1 MRVIIYVSRPIP
13 SVHRNLAHPRT
24 RHPNR
29 GSGMTNI
36 STLAMTVVNQG
47 RDAEDT
53 IEQGSEAEALVI
65 PNECDRWQWVE
76 ADGTDHEGH
85 HKNDAVVTVTK
96 S

>member
-1 MRVIIYVSRPIP
+1 
-13 SVHRNLAHPRT
+13 
-24 RHPNR
+24 
-29 GSGMTNI
+29 
-36 STLAMTVVNQG
+36 MTVVNQG